1 MGRFVGTGD
10 SVGAGVGVIVVV
22 GRNVPVGEV
31 VVGAVEGRAV
41 GTLVGAQHPLQSQPY
56 DSITEQV

>member
-1 MGRFVGTGD
+1 VGRFVGAGD

-31 VVGAVEGRAV
+31 VVGAVEEGRAV
-41 GTLVGAQHPLQSQPY
+41 GTLVGAHLLHPLQSHP
-56 DSITEQV
+56 